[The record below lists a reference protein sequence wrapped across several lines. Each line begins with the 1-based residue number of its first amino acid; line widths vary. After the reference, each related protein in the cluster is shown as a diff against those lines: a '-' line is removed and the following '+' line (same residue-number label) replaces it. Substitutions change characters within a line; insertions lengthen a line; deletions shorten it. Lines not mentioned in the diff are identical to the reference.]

1 MPKKIKEESKK
12 IPSIEL
18 YGHNTVFD
26 NLKNLYKKKSF
37 PKVLMLTG
45 EKGIGKFTLTFHLIN
60 YFLTDETE
68 FSYNINQ
75 RIINKKSTVFNE
87 LISGSSPNYTYISN
101 ENSSKANIELIRELK
116 KSFINTSLNDK
127 PRFIVFDD
135 VEHLNI
141 NTANSLLKLIEEPSN
156 TNYFI
161 LINNKRNF
169 LIETIRSRSIETK
182 FFLTVNDKKTI
193 FNNLK
198 KLENLEDH
206 FSFDFIDYT
215 TPGLLLEYS
224 KIFDKYN
231 INTETS
237 LYDAVSIFLEKF
249 KKTKNE
255 ILLDCVNF
263 FLEIKS
269 STSKQNNINSVLSI
283 SARYNLMKLIYNYKK
298 FNLTNNTV
306 LEYIKKTENHFH
318 A

>member
-1 MPKKIKEESKK
+1 MSLVSQKISEIMIQKQSNLCISLDFTRCQK
-12 IPSIEL
+12 ILHTLELVKSSIVMVKL
-18 YGHNTVFD
+18 HVD
-26 NLKNLYKKKSF
+26 
-37 PKVLMLTG
+37 
-45 EKGIGKFTLTFHLIN
+45 
-60 YFLTDETE
+60 
-68 FSYNINQ
+68 
-75 RIINKKSTVFNE
+75 II
-87 LISGSSPNYTYISN
+87 
-101 ENSSKANIELIRELK
+101 
-116 KSFINTSLNDK
+116 
-127 PRFIVFDD
+127 
-135 VEHLNI
+135 
-141 NTANSLLKLIEEPSN
+141 
-156 TNYFI
+156 
-161 LINNKRNF
+161 
-169 LIETIRSRSIETK
+169 
-182 FFLTVNDKKTI
+182 
-193 FNNLK
+193 
-198 KLENLEDH
+198 ED

-283 SARYNLMKLIYNYKK
+283 SAKYNLMKLIYNYKK